1 MDFIDSGLNN
11 LMTVTINT
19 FFPLLYSGREL
30 KSINQLANKKIA
42 ELKSSLGKKGLY
54 SSPLLVSIYNKRS
67 RRIRY
72 ALHKYLSHLV
82 NQFVSH
88 KIDTVIF
95 GHNLGQKQ
103 DIQLGSV
110 TNQNFVQLPF
120 NQLISL
126 LQYKCEL
133 QGICF

>member
-1 MDFIDSGLNN
+1 MAFIDSGLNN

-67 RRIRY
+67 R
-72 ALHKYLSHLV
+72 
-82 NQFVSH
+82 
-88 KIDTVIF
+88 
-95 GHNLGQKQ
+95 
-103 DIQLGSV
+103 
-110 TNQNFVQLPF
+110 
-120 NQLISL
+120 
-126 LQYKCEL
+126 
-133 QGICF
+133 